1 MERNLDNR
9 VEVVFPIENP
19 EHVQHLRENVLAAYY
34 RDNTRSRIMK
44 SDGKYTRIKPREKD
58 EKFDI

>member
-1 MERNLDNR
+1 